1 MTDDSRRARL
11 ETCHGDA
18 ETARRIAEAVRP
30 DNTTEMETVLNDDR
44 IVTGISR
51 GTTGG
56 LQTTVDDYVVNL
68 ATAAQLATADGDPS
82 TDTHDT

>member
-1 MTDDSRRARL
+1 MTGDSRRARL
-11 ETCHGDA
+11 ETRHADA

-30 DNTTEMETVLNDDR
+30 DNTAEMETVLNDNR
-44 IVTGISR
+44 IVTEISR

-56 LQTTVDDYVVNL
+56 LQTTVDDYMVNL

>member
-11 ETCHGDA
+11 ESCHGDA
-18 ETARRIAEAVRP
+18 ETARRIADAVRP

-44 IVTGISR
+44 IVTEISR

-56 LQTTVDDYVVNL
+56 LQTNVDDYVVNL